1 MPRRAVILGR
11 LAEEESLLA
20 MTAWLVINIAVAG
33 WIVGKRIT
41 PQWLT
46 GSAVGR
52 ARGGR
57 DDVRTR

>member
-1 MPRRAVILGR
+1 
-11 LAEEESLLA
+11 

-57 DDVRTR
+57 DDVRAR